1 MKEKRVI
8 ADSFIQQKID
18 VCGCPEA
25 SFCTVATTG
34 YEKHKRERICMKCW
48 LEYCQRNGIEI
59 DYEN

>member
-34 YEKHKRERICMKCW
+34 YEKHQRERTCMKCW
-48 LEYCQRNGIEI
+48 LEYCRRNGIEI